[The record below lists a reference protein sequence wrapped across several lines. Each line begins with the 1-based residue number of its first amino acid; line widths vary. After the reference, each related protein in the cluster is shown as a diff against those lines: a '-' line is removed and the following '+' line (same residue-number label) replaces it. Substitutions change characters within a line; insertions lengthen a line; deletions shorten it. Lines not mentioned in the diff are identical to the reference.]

1 MDKKRKW
8 KENNKKK
15 FDIFLLYMLLKSIVI
30 IENKSPKKQ
39 HKVKCKKGSL
49 ITRIFHENI
58 TLKNITIC
66 ILPFLSIDIKNFLI
80 RF

>member
-30 IENKSPKKQ
+30 IENSQ
-39 HKVKCKKGSL
+39 M
-49 ITRIFHENI
+49 
-58 TLKNITIC
+58 
-66 ILPFLSIDIKNFLI
+66 
-80 RF
+80 

>member
-15 FDIFLLYMLLKSIVI
+15 STLLYMLLKSIVI

-39 HKVKCKKGSL
+39 HKVNCKKGSL